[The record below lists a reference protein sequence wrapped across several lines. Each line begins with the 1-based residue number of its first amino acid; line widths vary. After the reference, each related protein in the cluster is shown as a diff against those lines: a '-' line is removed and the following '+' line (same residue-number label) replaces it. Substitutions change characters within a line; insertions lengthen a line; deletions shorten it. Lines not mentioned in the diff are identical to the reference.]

1 MIQSVGGQPPGGPG
15 GPPPSKPMTED
26 AKKQVTDILSQYDS
40 ENLSS
45 DDMDAINKSFKDAG
59 IRPSG
64 ELKSMLEDSGFDAK
78 ALGDRARQT
87 QGADGGGPPP
97 GGPPPGG
104 PPPGGGAPPGGGTQQ
119 ASADQL
125 KQLSSTLDQYDLN
138 NLSEDDKTNINQK
151 LSELGFSASKS
162 KVSFTV

>member
-64 ELKSMLEDSGFDAK
+64 ELKSMLEDSANSSRCLKILVSMPKPWEIVRGK
-78 ALGDRARQT
+78 PKVPMVAR
-87 QGADGGGPPP
+87 PP
-97 GGPPPGG
+97 
-104 PPPGGGAPPGGGTQQ
+104 A
-119 ASADQL
+119 A
-125 KQLSSTLDQYDLN
+125 
-138 NLSEDDKTNINQK
+138 
-151 LSELGFSASKS
+151 
-162 KVSFTV
+162 

>member
-15 GPPPSKPMTED
+15 GPPPSKPMTEE

-45 DDMDAINKSFKDAG
+45 EDMDAINKSFKDAG

-97 GGPPPGG
+97 GGPLLAVPLRVVALFLAAVSRRLPI
-104 PPPGGGAPPGGGTQQ
+104 
-119 ASADQL
+119 
-125 KQLSSTLDQYDLN
+125 SSN
-138 NLSEDDKTNINQK
+138 S
-151 LSELGFSASKS
+151 
-162 KVSFTV
+162 

>member
-45 DDMDAINKSFKDAG
+45 DDMDAINKSFKDSG

-87 QGADGGGPPP
+87 QGADGG
-97 GGPPPGG
+97 PPPGG
-104 PPPGGGAPPGGGTQQ
+104 PPPGGGAPPGGAQQ
-119 ASADQL
+119 ASTDQL
-125 KQLSSTLDQYDLN
+125 KQLSSTLEQYDLN
-138 NLSEDDKTNINQK
+138 NLSEDDQTSINKK
-151 LSELGFSASKS
+151 LTELGFSASKS

>member
-1 MIQSVGGQPPGGPG
+1 
-15 GPPPSKPMTED
+15 MTED

-78 ALGDRARQT
+78 ALGDRARAT
-87 QGADGGGPPP
+87 QGAM
-97 GGPPPGG
+97 
-104 PPPGGGAPPGGGTQQ
+104 A
-119 ASADQL
+119 AHLRVVA
-125 KQLSSTLDQYDLN
+125 LSKRPL
-138 NLSEDDKTNINQK
+138 TN
-151 LSELGFSASKS
+151 SSS
-162 KVSFTV
+162 